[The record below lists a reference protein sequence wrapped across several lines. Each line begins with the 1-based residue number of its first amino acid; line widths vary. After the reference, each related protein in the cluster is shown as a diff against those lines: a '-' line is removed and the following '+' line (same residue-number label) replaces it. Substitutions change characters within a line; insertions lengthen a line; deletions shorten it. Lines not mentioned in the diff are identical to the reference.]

1 MLKINNVAIMQQKKF
16 LFSNLFSLNWIKL
29 MNLKH
34 SENTYFNFNVSR
46 KKSVVMELHS
56 L

>member
-29 MNLKH
+29 KNLKH
-34 SENTYFNFNVSR
+34 SENTYFNVSR